1 MIPEEHWTDV
11 EWFDSD
17 VWSPPIGKVVIVL
30 TTDGYREGAV
40 YDGDNF
46 LSIDE
51 NEPISRVGYW
61 SYDE

>member
-17 VWSPPIGKVVIVL
+17 VWSPPIGRSVL
-30 TTDGYREGAV
+30 ILDIYGNREHAI
-40 YDGDNF
+40 YDGDDF
-46 LSIDE
+46 ISVTE
-51 NEPISRVGYW
+51 NETISGVGYW

>member
-1 MIPEEHWTDV
+1 MIPEYHWNDV

-17 VWSPPIGKVVIVL
+17 VWKPPIGRKVFVL
-30 TTDGYREGAV
+30 SVDGFMEHAV

-46 LSIDE
+46 LSINE
-51 NEPISRVGYW
+51 NEPISRVCYW